1 MASSIWKAVCLRGLS
16 NPISAIHKSR
26 IGLRIGLL
34 LVAGLIS
41 SVIIA
46 SASDSLRSQRE
57 AAVAEA
63 RNGNS
68 KAALAEL
75 QSLLQ
80 QYPGD
85 ARLLADTTIVA
96 NWAGNDQLTLD
107 LYDLAATPKDD
118 GGVAEAAA
126 RSARNLHRYD
136 LALELYRRAQTLEP
150 MRWQPQLG
158 EAMTLTDTGD
168 YVTAARL
175 MQPLMRTHADERDVI
190 LGEAYLCGRQADF
203 ACSIAM
209 DERYIE
215 RFQKNAQVSSD
226 LAMSL
231 IHIGSQTLASAYYAA
246 EVAPEDAATETDL
259 NGNAG
264 GEEVRWGENYAPTRA
279 QQRADSLSAL
289 ARLDSAVSATA
300 TTDRAWRYAQFDR
313 IVALHDLQEMRKVL
327 DLYELLQRQ
336 RIDVPA
342 YALSD
347 VADAFLTVHEPARAE
362 ELYLNLLQHNPTNGT
377 FWSGLAYAQMERE
390 HPYEALATIDKAYK
404 QAPVWIKSAGGS
416 TVSSNRMRLDLE
428 LQAAQMRRDV
438 GLLAEEQKRIEFL
451 VAEAP
456 SNARLHRQL
465 AACYLARG
473 WPARGLNE
481 SRIAEEDAP
490 ADELP
495 SLDDAAIAEEV
506 GLRDAVDAMIPT
518 LRAREYDSPALML
531 FLRDEGIERGWQ
543 LDAETVF
550 GWGSGLV
557 VGSGD
562 QHSEAH
568 LFSSLLDNRWR
579 IYGHEL
585 SDSGT
590 FEVGSAERTR
600 EGAGV
605 RYDYNRQEAWAEFA
619 HDTGTDRNAGNIGAK
634 LSLNDFW
641 TVRVEGDSDSF
652 DVPVRAVTGNV
663 HGRSVD
669 VNVAWHAN
677 ELRDANAGLQRILF
691 SDGNQRSTLSGAWDQ
706 RAWTT
711 SRIEANIGAEVWTS
725 TNSLNENRPYFNP
738 SADFSLGP
746 RGTLDWLTWRHYDR
760 SFHQEVEVH
769 TAPYWQQNYGTSGSF
784 AVHYGQLW
792 KMREGLHLKWG
803 ITWNTQPYDGVNEHR
818 TALESSITWGQP

>member
-1 MASSIWKAVCLRGLS
+1 MRGLS
-16 NPISAIHKSR
+16 NPISVIHQSR

-34 LVAGLIS
+34 LFAGLIG

>member
-1 MASSIWKAVCLRGLS
+1 LRGLS
-16 NPISAIHKSR
+16 NPTSVIHQSR

-46 SASDSLRSQRE
+46 SASDSVRSQRE

-63 RNGNS
+63 RAGNP

-80 QYPGD
+80 QFPD
-85 ARLLADTTIVA
+85 DPRLLADTTIVA

-107 LYDLAATPKDD
+107 LYNHTTTPKDD
-118 GGVAEAAA
+118 AGVAEAAA

-136 LALELYRRAQTLEP
+136 LALELYRSAQALEP

-158 EAMTLTDTGD
+158 EAMTLTDTGE
-168 YVTAARL
+168 YVTAAKL
-175 MQPLMRTHADERDVI
+175 MQPLLLEHMDEKDVI
-190 LGEAYLCGRQADF
+190 LGEAYLCSRQANF

-209 DERYIE
+209 DERYLEIV
-215 RFQKNAQVSSD
+215 QKNAQVSSD
-226 LAMSL
+226 LALSL
-231 IHIGSQTLASAYYAA
+231 AHVGSQTLGESHYGA
-246 EVAPEDAATETDL
+246 EVAPADAATEIYL

-264 GEEVRWGENYAPTRA
+264 GEEVRWGETYAPTRA

-289 ARLDSAVSATA
+289 ARLDSVIAATA
-300 TTDRAWRYAQFDR
+300 PTDQMWRSAQFDR
-313 IVALHDLQEMRKVL
+313 IVALHDLQEMRKIL
-327 DLYELLQRQ
+327 DSYEFLTRQ
-336 RIDVPA
+336 KLEVPV

-347 VADAFLTVHEPARAE
+347 VADAFLTLHQPARAE
-362 ELYLNLLQHNPTNGT
+362 ELYHKLLQQSPTNGT
-377 FWSGLAYAQMERE
+377 FWSGLSYAQMESE
-390 HPYEALATIDKAYK
+390 HPYEALATIDRAYK
-404 QAPVWIKSAGGS
+404 QAPVWIRSGGGS
-416 TVSSNRMRLDLE
+416 TVSPNRMRLDLE

-473 WPARGLNE
+473 WPARALNE
-481 SRIAEEDAP
+481 SRVAEGDAS

-495 SLDDAAIAEEV
+495 SLDDAAIDEEA
-506 GLRDAVDAMIPT
+506 GLRDAVDAMIPV
-518 LRAREYDSPALML
+518 LRTREYDSPALKR

-543 LDAETVF
+543 FDAETVF

-792 KMREGLHLKWG
+792 KMREGLHWKWG

>member
-590 FEVGSAERTR
+590 FEAGSAERTR
-600 EGAGV
+600 EGVGM

-641 TVRVEGDSDSF
+641 TVRAEADSDSF

-677 ELRDANAGLQRILF
+677 ELRDANVGLQRLLF

-711 SRIEANIGAEVWTS
+711 ARLVATVGAEEWAS
-725 TNSLNENRPYFNP
+725 SNSLNENRPYFNP
-738 SADFSLGP
+738 SADFSIGP
-746 RGTLDWLTWRHYDR
+746 RGTLEWLTWRLYDR

-769 TAPYWQQNYGTSGSF
+769 AAPYWQQNYGTSGSF

-792 KMREGLHLKWG
+792 KMRRGLQLKWG
-803 ITWNTQPYDGVNEHR
+803 VTWNTQPYDGVNEHR
-818 TALESSITWGQP
+818 TALESGITWGQP